1 MRLANGVLVRAGHEA
16 ECLPF
21 LEINVCGM
29 TEHTEFL
36 RSFLEGRELL
46 EELFFGKLLRREAA
60 LALVVG
66 VDEVLHGDA
75 PFACVTTM

>member
-1 MRLANGVLVRAGHEA
+1 MRFANGLLVRAGHEA

-21 LEINVCGM
+21 LEINVRGM

-46 EELFFGKLLRREAA
+46 EELFFGELPLLLSWVSMKYFMAMLRSY
-60 LALVVG
+60 
-66 VDEVLHGDA
+66 
-75 PFACVTTM
+75 M